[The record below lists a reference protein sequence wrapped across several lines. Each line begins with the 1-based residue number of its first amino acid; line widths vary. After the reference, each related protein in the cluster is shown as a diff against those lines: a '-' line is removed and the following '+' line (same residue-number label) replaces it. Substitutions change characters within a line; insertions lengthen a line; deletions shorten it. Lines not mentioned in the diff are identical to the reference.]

1 MIVRNDITADTYC
14 PLPFSTAAYCRL
26 KKDFRV
32 HASDVQLD
40 LSANFIISEL
50 SAGQGDHPEPRAE
63 RRPR

>member
-40 LSANFIISEL
+40 LSANFIMI
-50 SAGQGDHPEPRAE
+50 
-63 RRPR
+63 